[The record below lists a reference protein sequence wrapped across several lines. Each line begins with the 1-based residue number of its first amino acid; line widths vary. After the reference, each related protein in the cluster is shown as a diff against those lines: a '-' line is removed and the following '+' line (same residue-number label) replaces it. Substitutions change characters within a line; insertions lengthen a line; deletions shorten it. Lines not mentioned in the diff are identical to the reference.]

1 MSENGTVQFMFRMA
15 LNSYSRIG
23 NNIRLDLSKVGF
35 SVNQIRC
42 ISPAT
47 MRKYLYAEWFYT
59 CKENDIQ
66 TGAQIRELVLQRDS
80 MEKWVLDRNECT
92 DIINNLCTE

>member
-23 NNIRLDLSKVGF
+23 NNIRLVLSKVGF

-47 MRKYLYAEWFYT
+47 MRKYLYAECFIHVKKMTY
-59 CKENDIQ
+59 K
-66 TGAQIRELVLQRDS
+66 LVLKS
-80 MEKWVLDRNECT
+80 E
-92 DIINNLCTE
+92 NLFYREIQWKNGF